1 MNKAELVARV
11 AESVGI
17 TKREAA
23 GAVDEII
30 AGIRA
35 ALQKNDKVTLVGFGT
50 FRVRQR
56 AARTGRN
63 PQTGKEIK
71 ISARR
76 VPQFRAGKALAK
88 AVSR

>member
-11 AESVGI
+11 AETAGI

-35 ALQKNDKVTLVGFGT
+35 ALQKGEKVTLVGFGT
-50 FRVRQR
+50 FQVRKR
-56 AARTGRN
+56 AARRGRN
-63 PQTGKEIK
+63 PRTGAEIK
-71 ISARR
+71 IAARK
-76 VPQFRAGKALAK
+76 VPAFRPGKALAK
-88 AVSR
+88 AVGR